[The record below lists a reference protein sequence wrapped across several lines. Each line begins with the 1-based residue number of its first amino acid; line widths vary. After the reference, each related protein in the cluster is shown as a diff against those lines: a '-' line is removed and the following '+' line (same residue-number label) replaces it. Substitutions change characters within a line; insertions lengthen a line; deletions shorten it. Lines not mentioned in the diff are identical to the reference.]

1 MYLVVTIIDTFYSS
15 FLWLYI
21 DTQKKASLNF
31 VHGVLQ
37 GQTAPH
43 AHPSNTDC
51 NIDLSPHGIIQ
62 SFSSPLLQKISLIY
76 YKPPRN
82 HMKYPNINYISFQL
96 KVMLSM
102 FQFFFRT
109 FLSIR
114 HT

>member
-43 AHPSNTDC
+43 SHPSNTDC
-51 NIDLSPHGIIQ
+51 NIDLTSWHHPKFFLTSTPKNIFNI
-62 SFSSPLLQKISLIY
+62 LQATK
-76 YKPPRN
+76 KPYEIPK
-82 HMKYPNINYISFQL
+82 H
-96 KVMLSM
+96 
-102 FQFFFRT
+102 
-109 FLSIR
+109 
-114 HT
+114 

>member
-43 AHPSNTDC
+43 SHPCNIDC

-62 SFSSPLLQKISLIY
+62 SLSSPLLKKYLKYITSHQETIWNTQTLI
-76 YKPPRN
+76 
-82 HMKYPNINYISFQL
+82 I
-96 KVMLSM
+96 
-102 FQFFFRT
+102 
-109 FLSIR
+109 
-114 HT
+114 